1 MSNSHDYSPLSATT
15 DTSSTAQATSLCNAG
30 RDRQWAKIR
39 EITEALR
46 TAGFE
51 SLDQQAGALG
61 LSRSTTW
68 SILSGQHKNSGLST
82 STITRILSNEQV
94 PKLVRKKLLEYV
106 EEKAQGLYGD
116 NPIRVEQFKERLAR
130 LQP

>member
-1 MSNSHDYSPLSATT
+1 MTTSHDYSL
-15 DTSSTAQATSLCNAG
+15 STAAKLSLCHPG

-39 EITEALR
+39 EITDALR
-46 TAGFE
+46 VAGFE

-82 STITRILSNEQV
+82 STIARILGNKQV
-94 PKLVRKKLLEYV
+94 PALVRDKLLEYV

-116 NPIRVEQFKERLAR
+116 STIRIEQFKERLAR
-130 LQP
+130 LRP

>member
-1 MSNSHDYSPLSATT
+1 MPNSRDYPLAAAKDVPLCSP
-15 DTSSTAQATSLCNAG
+15 G
-30 RDRQWAKIR
+30 RERQWAKIR
-39 EITEALR
+39 EIMEALR
-46 TAGFE
+46 IAGFE
-51 SLDQQAGALG
+51 SLDQQAAALG

-82 STITRILSNEQV
+82 STINRILSNEQV
-94 PKLVRKKLLEYV
+94 PALVRKKLLEYV

-130 LQP
+130 FQA

>member
-1 MSNSHDYSPLSATT
+1 MSNSHEYPLAVATDIPPCSP
-15 DTSSTAQATSLCNAG
+15 G
-30 RDRQWAKIR
+30 RERQWAKIR

-46 TAGFE
+46 IAGFE
-51 SLDQQAGALG
+51 SLDQQAAALG

-82 STITRILSNEQV
+82 GTIARILSNEQV
-94 PKLVRKKLLEYV
+94 PTLVRKRLQEYV

-116 NPIRVEQFKERLAR
+116 NPIRVEQFKERLAK
-130 LQP
+130 LQS